1 MEFVRSF
8 LRLHFAGKPP
18 VASRN
23 VVCFLRLVSDE
34 ELFFVPWRETVK
46 FSTCSWLTVHL
57 FCFIEPLFVAM
68 TRSHVI
74 ASSREAFYSWQYRS
88 PKKLTALEL
97 QTHSKRKD
105 IRERL
110 VLISVC
116 SSTLLNCWKPVRT
129 KLGSLH
135 VSGKLPTYP
144 SPKPTLT
151 LTSHLGQNVSL
162 GEGYERLLLW
172 RRAR

>member
-1 MEFVRSF
+1 
-8 LRLHFAGKPP
+8 
-18 VASRN
+18 
-23 VVCFLRLVSDE
+23 
-34 ELFFVPWRETVK
+34 
-46 FSTCSWLTVHL
+46 
-57 FCFIEPLFVAM
+57 M

-151 LTSHLGQNVSL
+151 LDCKIVVFFFSKSVKTSVKRGVNVLHERSARVSHALWACEAREKISVSPQSRCLFSASFQTFCLTARAYLNTQKYGLFCSL
-162 GEGYERLLLW
+162 R
-172 RRAR
+172 

>member
-1 MEFVRSF
+1 MRHYPGLGSDSDWSCRLGNLHQPIRSITQICVVTRISALISQTSF
-8 LRLHFAGKPP
+8 RGETP

-23 VVCFLRLVSDE
+23 VVCFVRLVSSE
-34 ELFFVPWRETVK
+34 VLFFVPWRGTVK
-46 FSTCSWLTVHL
+46 FSRCSWLTVHL

-110 VLISVC
+110 VFIFVC
-116 SSTLLNCWKPVRT
+116 SSTLLKC
-129 KLGSLH
+129 
-135 VSGKLPTYP
+135 
-144 SPKPTLT
+144 
-151 LTSHLGQNVSL
+151 
-162 GEGYERLLLW
+162 
-172 RRAR
+172 

>member
-1 MEFVRSF
+1 MRHYPGLGSDSDWSCRLGNLHQPIRSITQICVVTRISALISQTSF
-8 LRLHFAGKPP
+8 RGETP

-23 VVCFLRLVSDE
+23 VVCFVRLVSSE
-34 ELFFVPWRETVK
+34 VLFFVPWRGTVK
-46 FSTCSWLTVHL
+46 FSRCSWLTVHL

-116 SSTLLNCWKPVRT
+116 SSTLLKC
-129 KLGSLH
+129 
-135 VSGKLPTYP
+135 
-144 SPKPTLT
+144 
-151 LTSHLGQNVSL
+151 
-162 GEGYERLLLW
+162 
-172 RRAR
+172 

>member
-1 MEFVRSF
+1 MRHYPGLGSDSDWSCRLGNLHQPIRSITQICVVTRISALISQTSF
-8 LRLHFAGKPP
+8 RGETP

-23 VVCFLRLVSDE
+23 VVCFVRLVSSE
-34 ELFFVPWRETVK
+34 VLFFVPWRGTVK
-46 FSTCSWLTVHL
+46 FSRCSWLTVHL

-105 IRERL
+105 IREKL
-110 VLISVC
+110 VFIFVC
-116 SSTLLNCWKPVRT
+116 SSTLLKC
-129 KLGSLH
+129 
-135 VSGKLPTYP
+135 
-144 SPKPTLT
+144 
-151 LTSHLGQNVSL
+151 
-162 GEGYERLLLW
+162 
-172 RRAR
+172 